1 MVFKKERIQVICN
14 ELLRLS
20 KVRNVAIEQWQVKK
34 GTYNTIEEV
43 NRSNEPW
50 QKFNSKTDQ
59 WTGKDEHYWFRTKV
73 TVPDS
78 FDGKALYFVFKTQ
91 VDHWD
96 GAKNPQFLAFING
109 EIVQGIDINHTDI
122 FITDSAKAGAEYT
135 IDLQAYTGSLHANL
149 LLIGEMVEVDRRL
162 IQLYYDLQVPI
173 WIIETLDKDDMAR
186 IELELAL
193 EDTINLL
200 DLREPYSPEFYASVD
215 RAIDHIEKAVYEDL
229 AGFDDVVAT
238 CVGHTHIDVAWWW
251 TVAQTREK
259 VARSF
264 ATVLKL
270 MDEYP
275 EYIFMSSQP
284 QLYKFLKERYPELYE
299 KIKERVREGRW
310 EPEGG
315 MWLEADCNV
324 TSGES
329 LVRQFL
335 HGKKFF
341 KDEFGV
347 DSKILWLPDVFGY
360 SAALPQIM
368 DKSGIEYFMTTK
380 ISWNQFNKF
389 PYDTFFW
396 RGIDG
401 TEVFTHLITTKGVG
415 QDKDSFFTTY
425 NGMLHPSA
433 LSGGWDRYQQ
443 KDLNNDILVAYG
455 HGDGGGGP
463 TRGMLETGRRMQ
475 KGIKGAP
482 KVRFETSSKYFDE
495 LYERCGNDPKLPKW
509 VGELYL
515 EYHRGT
521 YTSMARNKRSN
532 RKSELGL
539 QDLEFFSVWAEE
551 IGIAYPKEEI
561 YNMWETVLL
570 NQFHDILPGTS
581 IKEVYEVTKRE
592 YAEIESQIK
601 NLTDE
606 RIKALAGHVHGD
618 LVFFNT
624 LSFVRD
630 DIAVVDMDIDAPSL
644 VDEKGNIVPLQRT
657 HDDKLIAYVE
667 GVPAKGYKAY
677 DISSQKTDV
686 KEVFNIT
693 ENAIETPFY
702 KIEIDSLGNFISLF
716 DKENDREILKG
727 HGNVLKVYEDKPMD
741 YDNWDIDIY
750 YSEKSYPVDQVV
762 RHEWIER
769 GPVRATLLVEKTFS
783 KSRIVQKIHFYA
795 NSRRIDF
802 ETYVDW
808 RQYQHL
814 LKVEFPVDVNAVEA
828 TYDIQFGNV
837 KRPTHKNTSWDMAR
851 FEVCAHKWADISEGG
866 YGVSILNDCKY
877 GHAIHDG
884 NMALTLI
891 KSGIQPHPTTDQEE
905 HIFTYSILPHAGSWE
920 DGETHKQAY
929 MLNVPMYSALGG
941 NGLGENDIDASRQY
955 IERNLV
961 DISADNVILETI
973 KKSEDGKGIIIR
985 LYEYENKRSD
995 ITIKWNS
1002 ELEAVYEC
1010 DLMENIIDGVKAE
1023 GGKFNFSIKPFEIKT
1038 FKILLSD

>member
-1 MVFKKERIQVICN
+1 MIFRKERAQVICN
-14 ELLRLS
+14 ELRKLS
-20 KVRNVAIEQWQVKK
+20 RVQRTPINHWQIKK

-43 NRSNEPW
+43 DRAEEPW
-50 QKFNSKTDQ
+50 KDFDSRKDQ
-59 WTGKDEHYWFRTKV
+59 WTGKDEHYWFRAKI

-78 FDGKALYFVFKTQ
+78 FDGKSLYFLFKTQ
-91 VDHWD
+91 IDDWD
-96 GAKNPQFLAFING
+96 DAKNPQFLAFING
-109 EIVQGIDINHTDI
+109 EIVQGLDMNHTDI
-122 FITDSAKAGAEYT
+122 FVTDSAKAGDEYT
-135 IDLQAYTGSLHANL
+135 IDLQAYTGTLHANFL
-149 LLIGEMVEVDRRL
+149 LMGEMLEIDER
-162 IQLYYDLQVPI
+162 IIKLYYDLQVPI
-173 WIIETLDKDDMAR
+173 WIIETLDKDDKAR

-215 RAIDHIEKAVYEDL
+215 RAIAHIEKAIYEDL

-284 QLYKFLKERYPELYE
+284 QLYKFLKVRYPELYE

-341 KDEFGV
+341 MDEFGI

-368 DKSGIEYFMTTK
+368 KKSGIKYFMTTK
-380 ISWNQFNKF
+380 ISWNQFNKL

-401 TEVFTHLITTKGVG
+401 TEIFTHLITTKGVG

-443 KDLNNDILVAYG
+443 KDLNNDILISYG
-455 HGDGGGGP
+455 YGDGGGGP

-482 KVRFETSSKYFDE
+482 KVRFETSRKYFDE
-495 LYERCGNDPKLPKW
+495 LYERCAKDPKLPKW

-539 QDLEFFSVWAEE
+539 QDLEFFSVWAEKL
-551 IGIAYPKEEI
+551 GIPYPKEEI

-581 IKEVYEVTKRE
+581 IKEVYEVTKKE
-592 YAEIESQIK
+592 YEEVESQIK
-601 NLTDE
+601 ALIDE
-606 RIKALAGHVHGD
+606 RIGALARYTQGD
-618 LVFFNT
+618 LVLFNT

-630 DIAVVDMDIDAPSL
+630 DIAAIDIDIDASSL
-644 VDEKGNIVPLQRT
+644 VDGEGNVIPLQRT

-667 GVPAKGYKAY
+667 GIPAKGYKTY
-677 DISSQKTDV
+677 DISSQKADG
-686 KEVFNIT
+686 ENVFSIT
-693 ENAIETPFY
+693 EDGIETPFY
-702 KIEIDSLGNFISLF
+702 KVTIDSIGNFTSLF
-716 DKENDREILKG
+716 DKENDREVLKG
-727 HGNVLKVYEDKPMD
+727 AGNVLKVYEDKPMY

-762 RHEWIER
+762 KHEWIER

-828 TYDIQFGNV
+828 TYDIQFGNI
-837 KRPTHKNTSWDMAR
+837 KRPTHKNTSWDMAK
-851 FEVCAHKWADISEGG
+851 FEVCGHKWADISEGG

-891 KSGIQPHPTTDQEE
+891 KSGIEPNPTTDQEE
-905 HIFTYSILPHAGSWE
+905 HFFTYSILPHGGSWE

-929 MLNVPMYSALGG
+929 MLNVPIYSALGG
-941 NGLGENDIDASRQY
+941 NALAEREKDTSRQNR
-955 IERNLV
+955 EQNLV
-961 DISADNVILETI
+961 DISKDNVILETI
-973 KKSEDGKGIIIR
+973 KKSEDGDGTIIR

-995 ITIKWNS
+995 VTIKWNG

-1010 DLMENIIDGVKAE
+1010 DLMENNIAEVSVDGDE
-1023 GGKFNFSIKPFEIKT
+1023 FSFQVKPFEIKT
-1038 FKILLSD
+1038 FKIV